1 MEQTFEFDQTML
13 ISIAAFL
20 VVMLILLTTNALQ
33 YVQNFFGVGF
43 NVKDLLKR
51 METAET
57 IAQEEKAKRMQLESL
72 FVDTKRTYSER
83 LTTIKKDSETIKDR
97 MYEYQQK
104 QASMEI
110 AINTLTLKEAN
121 IERAVTKL
129 ETLAEQGAAN
139 TAELQ
144 NIVSA
149 LNVTINHLD
158 NTLKSLMKS

>member
-158 NTLKSLMKS
+158 NTLKSLMKN

>member
-121 IERAVTKL
+121 IERAVAKL
-129 ETLAEQGAAN
+129 ETLVEQGAAN

-149 LNVTINHLD
+149 LNVMINHLD